1 MKKIFSIVLCLVML
15 ASLLTL
21 ASCGKKEYK
30 IAVVTD
36 VGTLMDKGFN
46 QGTWEGAKAYAEAN
60 KISYKYYQPSGGSD
74 ADDNSRVEAMQSA
87 IDNGAE
93 IIVAPGFLQATAMR
107 TVAKANPNVK
117 FIFVDGWSLTDSTDD
132 KGNDNGKPLQNVT
145 AIVYK

>member
-87 IDNGAE
+87 IDNGARSSWLPASFRRPQC
-93 IIVAPGFLQATAMR
+93 APSQRQTRM
-107 TVAKANPNVK
+107 
-117 FIFVDGWSLTDSTDD
+117 
-132 KGNDNGKPLQNVT
+132 
-145 AIVYK
+145 

>member
-46 QGTWEGAKAYAEAN
+46 QGTWEGAKAYA
-60 KISYKYYQPSGGSD
+60 
-74 ADDNSRVEAMQSA
+74 
-87 IDNGAE
+87 
-93 IIVAPGFLQATAMR
+93 
-107 TVAKANPNVK
+107 
-117 FIFVDGWSLTDSTDD
+117 
-132 KGNDNGKPLQNVT
+132 
-145 AIVYK
+145 

>member
-60 KISYKYYQPSGGSD
+60 KISYKYISPAAAATPMTTAASKPCRALSTTVPRSSWLPASFRRPQCAPSQ
-74 ADDNSRVEAMQSA
+74 RQTRM
-87 IDNGAE
+87 
-93 IIVAPGFLQATAMR
+93 
-107 TVAKANPNVK
+107 
-117 FIFVDGWSLTDSTDD
+117 
-132 KGNDNGKPLQNVT
+132 
-145 AIVYK
+145 

>member
-46 QGTWEGAKAYAEAN
+46 LSLIHICAFELHLGRILSE
-60 KISYKYYQPSGGSD
+60 KIFAFDIAITIIPEDHIGCS
-74 ADDNSRVEAMQSA
+74 NSKHIALEFKSV
-87 IDNGAE
+87 
-93 IIVAPGFLQATAMR
+93 
-107 TVAKANPNVK
+107 
-117 FIFVDGWSLTDSTDD
+117 
-132 KGNDNGKPLQNVT
+132 
-145 AIVYK
+145 